1 MNNDAFQ
8 TMLAESVGTVWH
20 DVVTE
25 DIWNFLKKHKNP
37 AIDFRQA
44 QGIAYDKI
52 RGRVLA
58 YLSGGL

>member
-25 DIWNFLKKHKNP
+25 DI
-37 AIDFRQA
+37 
-44 QGIAYDKI
+44 YDKS